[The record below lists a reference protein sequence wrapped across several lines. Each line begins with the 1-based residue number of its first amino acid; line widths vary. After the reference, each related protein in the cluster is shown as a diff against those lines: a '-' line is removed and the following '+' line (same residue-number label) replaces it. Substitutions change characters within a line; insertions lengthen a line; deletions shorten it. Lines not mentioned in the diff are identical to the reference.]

1 MSELKKCPFCAGR
14 ASVMQNHLNQYI
26 VVCDK
31 CYARTDA
38 TKFKGKA
45 IAAWNQRRNDHE
57 CKTGI

>member
-45 IAAWNQRRNDHE
+45 IAAWNQRKLKE
-57 CKTGI
+57 E